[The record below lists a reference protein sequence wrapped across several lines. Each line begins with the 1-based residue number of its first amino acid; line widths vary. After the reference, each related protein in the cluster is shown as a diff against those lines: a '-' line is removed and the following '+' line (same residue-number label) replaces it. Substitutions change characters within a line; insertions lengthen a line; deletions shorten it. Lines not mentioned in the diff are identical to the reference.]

1 MKILINGKSHGIG
14 GDIWLLILR
23 VTLGL
28 LMINHGWSKFQLL
41 IDGGAN
47 QFPDPLGIGHFMS
60 LLFAVITE
68 VLFSIFLMAGFLS
81 RLSSF
86 GLAFTMFV
94 AAFIQ
99 HADHPF
105 SKKEIAILYLI
116 IYITLLVKGSGK
128 FSVDHYLSRKKR

>member
-1 MKILINGKSHGIG
+1 MKILINGKSHGIA
-14 GDIWLLILR
+14 GDIWLLLLR

-41 IDGGAN
+41 IDGGAS
-47 QFPDPLGIGHFMS
+47 QFPDPLGIGHYMS

-99 HADHPF
+99 HADDPF
-105 SKKEIAILYLI
+105 AKKEMAILYLI

-128 FSVDHYLSRKKR
+128 FSIDHYLSRKRR